1 MLWVFFFITWNEQ
14 KRTKAQSCAYKTLH
28 KCHQTKQIHIEKTKY
43 NDKKKSQILKNVTN
57 KKTKLQIKF
66 TVWIGLLPPEDT
78 SDLDQ
83 KRFRNKIPKKRDHE
97 QSKVEMVGSNSHI
110 AQALKAR
117 MTCTYF
123 SLRRKNTVVRPSKII
138 FTAIPAI
145 VVVATSLAC
154 KGCVLFVLQ
163 RHNKRSMMCSIF
175 VTFSSL

>member
-83 KRFRNKIPKKRDHE
+83 NEAIFQVTKMKQHSLWGTVSMHE
-97 QSKVEMVGSNSHI
+97 TKTRVRKNHKQSKKCWCLWTTTRKKSISN
-110 AQALKAR
+110 Q
-117 MTCTYF
+117 TCTKWNNIPGHQNETTF
-123 SLRRKNTVVRPSKII
+123 LVRHSKH
-138 FTAIPAI
+138 AWKKKQYSRSPKWNNIPCE
-145 VVVATSLAC
+145 T
-154 KGCVLFVLQ
+154 Q
-163 RHNKRSMMCSIF
+163 
-175 VTFSSL
+175 